1 MSGTPEIPDDAQLP
15 SQVHAVDYL
24 ALSALA
30 EKRLSQLQQLGRE
43 RSPVGAVARQLAD
56 VTLSAFTDQVTEG
69 MLSGLVREISAL
81 DLAQRRRLVDD
92 YRYGIGIDTASILV
106 VRATPDYTLSDPFAC
121 TAWGCMSQAL
131 WAIGGN
137 MPVIDGLLGRRRPR
151 DAGDHS
157 LILQRPHV
165 YTGRQPSAETIILA
179 RVLANLA
186 GDDPSGR
193 SWLDRTNPARVTIG
207 ECVFELD
214 LSVSDR
220 AGAPLASIDR
230 TASRVKAILEMFFPV
245 TSYRI
250 LLWLSPQSATQ
261 DLEPVARVLIERFLN
276 LPPLLLR
283 RLDAARWPDETIR
296 RLTYDG
302 RTAVLASFQAEPS
315 ENWIDDVAYHVGE
328 GMGDVSLSA
337 LHRLRGRTTFELK
350 YLQDIADRLREPR
363 VWFGQPELPELSRQP
378 LGTSEVDRLGARL
391 LRDSTDEP
399 ALSDLERLR
408 SEFLELLVY
417 VDDQVQ
423 AALGQGEYA
432 DDRGYGP
439 LPVSRRPIKT
449 TPSILAKLQRQST
462 RLSQVND
469 LAGIRVVV
477 RDIVEQD
484 WAVRQLS
491 AVCVDET
498 RIRAIHDL
506 RDDPHH
512 GYRAVHVIFTIGRR
526 TVELQIRTELQHYW
540 AELVETL
547 DRSMGSDI
555 KHGVGAPES
564 TIRMLSIMSDAFA
577 RFEELEATTDPH
589 LTYPVLWPAGDEGLA
604 QLKADMGEQARSAL
618 MRFRLIESSP
628 KD

>member
-1 MSGTPEIPDDAQLP
+1 MSGTPETPDDAQLP
-15 SQVHAVDYL
+15 SQVHAVDFM

-43 RSPVGAVARQLAD
+43 RSPVGAVASRLAD
-56 VTLSAFTDQVTEG
+56 ITLSAFTDQVTEG
-69 MLSGLVREISAL
+69 MLGGLVTEISAL

-131 WAIGGN
+131 WATGGN
-137 MPVIDGLLGRRRPR
+137 MPVIDALLGRRRPPG
-151 DAGDHS
+151 AGDHS

-179 RVLANLA
+179 RILATLA
-186 GDDPSGR
+186 GDDPTGR
-193 SWLDRTNPARVTIG
+193 SWLDQTNPKRVAIG

-214 LSVSDR
+214 LSVSDH

-230 TASRVKAILEMFFPV
+230 TAPRVKAILDMFRVPG
-245 TSYRI
+245 TSART
-250 LLWLSPQSATQ
+250 LLWLSSQSATH
-261 DLEPVARVLIERFLN
+261 DLEPVARVLVEGFLK
-276 LPPLLLR
+276 LPRLLLH
-283 RLDAARWPDETIR
+283 RLDAARWPDETIM
-296 RLTYDG
+296 RLTYNG

-315 ENWIDDVAYHVGE
+315 EDWIDDVAHHVGE
-328 GMGDVSLSA
+328 GIGDVSLST
-337 LHRLRGRTTFELK
+337 LHLLRARTPFELE
-350 YLQDIADRLREPR
+350 YLERIADRHVL
-363 VWFGQPELPELSRQP
+363 FDQPELSRQP
-378 LGTSEVDRLGARL
+378 LGTSELDRLGARL
-391 LRDSTDEP
+391 LRDSTDET

-417 VDDQVQ
+417 VDDAVQ
-423 AALGQGEYA
+423 FALRQGEYA
-432 DDRGYGP
+432 DDGGHGP
-439 LPVSRRPIKT
+439 LPISRRPIKT

-469 LAGIRVVV
+469 LAGMRVVV
-477 RDIVEQD
+477 RDILEQD
-484 WAVRQLS
+484 WAVRELG
-491 AVCVDET
+491 AFCVDET

-506 RDDPHH
+506 RADPHH

-526 TVELQIRTELQHYW
+526 TIELQIRTELQHYW

-564 TIRMLSIMSDAFA
+564 TIRMLSIMSDNFA
-577 RFEELEATTDPH
+577 RFEGVEATTDPR
-589 LTYPVLWPAGDEGLA
+589 LTYPVPWPADDEGFA
-604 QLKADMGEQARSAL
+604 QLKADLSEQARSAL
-618 MRFRLIESSP
+618 MQFRLIESSP